1 MCRAVGNR
9 AVPSA
14 LWSGAGA
21 VPPGILME
29 EMLAGCVCG
38 FGSVPHRGAAWRCV
52 FRPVGR
58 AVAGWHTIAAR
69 QELASSFN
77 PAMPAT
83 MHSMQPRRAAVAGSS
98 NSTMPS
104 SAVPT
109 VPTPV
114 HTA

>member
-1 MCRAVGNR
+1 MGSCRRMGTIVSVGSCITVRCGVALRVAWNR
-9 AVPSA
+9 GGVRRVVRRYA
-14 LWSGAGA
+14 
-21 VPPGILME
+21 
-29 EMLAGCVCG
+29 
-38 FGSVPHRGAAWRCV
+38 RQ
-52 FRPVGR
+52 R
-58 AVAGWHTIAAR
+58 ADAAR
-69 QELASSFN
+69 QELASSFS

-83 MHSMQPRRAAVAGSS
+83 MHSMQPRRAAVAGSP